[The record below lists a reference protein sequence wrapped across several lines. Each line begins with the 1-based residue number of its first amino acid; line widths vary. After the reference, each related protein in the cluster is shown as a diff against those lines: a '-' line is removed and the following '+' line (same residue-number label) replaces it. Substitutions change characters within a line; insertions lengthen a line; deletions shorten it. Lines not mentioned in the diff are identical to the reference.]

1 MREQL
6 FDIVSLGVGA
16 RIDRE
21 RESFRPIQRE
31 NRSSDVE
38 IVNLQGGRGDQG
50 GVVMTVPAPPSPA
63 RTNSEAESQS
73 ARLNVTT
80 VVPTVSTSASGANLW
95 KSR

>member
-6 FDIVSLGVGA
+6 FDIVSLSVGA

-21 RESFRPIQRE
+21 RESFRLIQRE

-50 GVVMTVPAPPSPA
+50 GCCNDGA
-63 RTNSEAESQS
+63 RATIAGKNEFRGRMPVGQARRDDCRSEGVNQRKRS
-73 ARLNVTT
+73 
-80 VVPTVSTSASGANLW
+80 
-95 KSR
+95 